1 MHVLAHLHHEPHV
14 VLDEED
20 RQLAL
25 VAQPPDEADELVDLL
40 VVEATGRFVE

>member
-1 MHVLAHLHHEPHV
+1 VPEVEDVDVLADLHHEPHV

-25 VAQPPDEADELVDLL
+25 VAQPRMSPRARRPPR
-40 VVEATGRFVE
+40 G